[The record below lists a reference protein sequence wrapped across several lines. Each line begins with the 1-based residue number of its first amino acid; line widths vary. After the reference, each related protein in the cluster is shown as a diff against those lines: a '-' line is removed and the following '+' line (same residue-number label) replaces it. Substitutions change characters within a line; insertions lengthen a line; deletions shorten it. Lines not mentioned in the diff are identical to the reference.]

1 VLYRISNLIDESPRV
16 RRFFLQPVHEEEN
29 TINFTPG
36 QFIILQKELKD
47 GEIPLQRSYSIA
59 NVETDVTEIEL
70 CIVINETG
78 EFTPWLFSL
87 NIGDEIQG
95 SEPQGMF
102 NLREVHPSVP
112 YLFVCTGTG
121 VAPFRSMI
129 QKVLNESNNHVYLV
143 FGNRIEEDILYR
155 EYWESLSDK
164 QERFTFIPT
173 LSRVSKWMGRTGYV
187 HDIYRELLE
196 KGEDARIYVCGWQEM
211 CKETRTNLKSM
222 GYNRRQYHFE
232 QYD

>member
-1 VLYRISNLIDESPRV
+1 MLYRISNLIDESPRV
-16 RRFFLQPVHEEEN
+16 RRFFLQPVSE
-29 TINFTPG
+29 TKKTVNFIPG
-36 QFIILQKELKD
+36 QFIILQKEMKD
-47 GEIPLQRSYSIA
+47 GEIPVQRSYSIA
-59 NVETDVTEIEL
+59 NLETDVSEVEL
-70 CIVINETG
+70 CIVINDAG

-102 NLREVHPSVP
+102 NLSEVQLSVP
-112 YLFVCTGTG
+112 YVFVCTGTG

-129 QKVLNESNNHVYLV
+129 QKVLKESDNPVYLV
-143 FGNRIEEDILYR
+143 FGNRFEEDILYHKF
-155 EYWESLSDK
+155 WESLSEK
-164 QERFTFIPT
+164 QERFTFFPT
-173 LSRVSKWMGRTGYV
+173 LSRTSNWKGRTGYV
-187 HDIYRELLE
+187 HDIYKEILA

-211 CKETRTNLKSM
+211 CKEARSNLKSM

>member
-1 VLYRISNLIDESPRV
+1 MLYKISNLIEESPRV
-16 RRFFLQPVHEEEN
+16 RRFFLQPVREKN
-29 TINFTPG
+29 KTVNFIPG
-36 QFIILQKELKD
+36 QFIILQKELID
-47 GEIPLQRSYSIA
+47 GELPLQRSYSIA

-87 NIGDEIQG
+87 NIGDQIQG
-95 SEPQGMF
+95 SEPQGIF
-102 NLREVHPSVP
+102 NLSEVYPSVP

-129 QKVLNESNNHVYLV
+129 QKVLKESDNHVFLV

-155 EYWESLSDK
+155 KFWESLADSE
-164 QERFTFIPT
+164 ERFTFIPT
-173 LSRVSKWMGRTGYV
+173 LSRVSKWKGRTGYV
-187 HDIYRELLE
+187 HDICREILV

-222 GYNRRQYHFE
+222 GYNRRQYYFE

>member
-1 VLYRISNLIDESPRV
+1 MLYRISNLIDESPRV
-16 RRFFLQPVHEEEN
+16 RRFFLQPMSETKKTV
-29 TINFTPG
+29 NFIPG
-36 QFIILQKELKD
+36 QFIILQKDPKD

-59 NVETDVTEIEL
+59 NVETDVSEVEL
-70 CIVINETG
+70 CIVINDAG

-87 NIGDEIQG
+87 NIGDQIQG

-102 NLREVHPSVP
+102 TLNEVHLSVP
-112 YLFVCTGTG
+112 HVFVCTGTG

-129 QKVLNESNNHVYLV
+129 HKVLNESDNRVYLV

-155 EYWESLSDK
+155 EFWESLSDK
-164 QERFTFIPT
+164 EERFTFVPT
-173 LSRVSKWMGRTGYV
+173 LSRASKWKGRTGYV
-187 HDIYRELLE
+187 HEIYKEILE

-211 CKETRTNLKSM
+211 CRETRSNLKSM
-222 GYNRRQYHFE
+222 GYSRRQYHFE

>member
-1 VLYRISNLIDESPRV
+1 MLYRISNLIDESPRV
-16 RRFFLQPVHEEEN
+16 RRFFLQPMREKN
-29 TINFTPG
+29 KSINFIPG
-36 QFIILQKELKD
+36 QFIILQKELRD
-47 GEIPLQRSYSIA
+47 GEIPIQRSYSIA
-59 NVETDVTEIEL
+59 NLDTDVTEIEL
-70 CIVINETG
+70 CVVINKTG

-102 NLREVHPSVP
+102 NLSEVSPSLP

-121 VAPFRSMI
+121 IAPFRSMI
-129 QKVLNESNNHVYLV
+129 QKVLNESDNRVYLV

-155 EYWESLSDK
+155 EFWESLSDK
-164 QERFTFIPT
+164 EERFTFVPT
-173 LSRVSKWMGRTGYV
+173 LSRASKWKGRTGYV
-187 HDIYRELLE
+187 HEIYKEILE

-211 CKETRTNLKSM
+211 CKETRSNLKSM

>member
-1 VLYRISNLIDESPRV
+1 MLYRISNLIDESPRV
-16 RRFFLQPVHEEEN
+16 RRFFLQPVREKN
-29 TINFTPG
+29 KAINFIPG
-36 QFIILQKELKD
+36 QFIILQKELND

-102 NLREVHPSVP
+102 NLSEVHPSVP

-143 FGNRIEEDILYR
+143 FGNRIEEDVLYR
-155 EYWESLSDK
+155 EYWESLSNK
-164 QERFTFIPT
+164 LERFTFIPT
-173 LSRVSKWMGRTGYV
+173 LSRDPKWKGRKGYV
-187 HDIYRELLE
+187 HEIYKEILV

-211 CKETRTNLKSM
+211 CMETRTNLKSM

>member
-1 VLYRISNLIDESPRV
+1 MLYRISNLIDESPRV

-36 QFIILQKELKD
+36 QFIILQKELND

-129 QKVLNESNNHVYLV
+129 QRVLKESDNPVYLV

-155 EYWESLSDK
+155 EYWDSLSEE
-164 QERFTFIPT
+164 QERFTFMPT
-173 LSRVSKWMGRTGYV
+173 LSRDPKWKGRKGYV
-187 HDIYRELLE
+187 HEIYKEILV

-211 CKETRTNLKSM
+211 CKETRSNLKSM